1 MAAPNIVNVA
11 TITGIT
17 TFKAGINTEGAGV
30 SVIVTNPASS
40 GKVLKI
46 NSLVASGIGETT
58 GVTVKLHNVAAGAGA
73 TVSIATTVS
82 VPTFS
87 TLVVISKENSI
98 YVQENQSIS
107 AVNKQTREILTLFV
121 VTKILA
127 EVSNDGI
134 YWQKNW

>member
-17 TFKAGINTEGAGV
+17 TFKAGINTEAAGV

-46 NSLVASGIGETT
+46 NSLVASGIGQTT
-58 GVTVKLHNVAAGAGA
+58 GVTVKLHNAAAGAGA

-87 TLVVISKENSI
+87 TLVVISKDNSI

-107 AVNKQTREILTLFV
+107 AFKQ
-121 VTKILA
+121 
-127 EVSNDGI
+127 
-134 YWQKNW
+134 

>member
-17 TFKAGINTEGAGV
+17 TFKAGINTEAAGV

-87 TLVVISKENSI
+87 TLVIISKENSI

-107 AVNKQTREILTLFV
+107 AVKEVNKGDIDVICGYEDI
-121 VTKILA
+121 
-127 EVSNDGI
+127 S
-134 YWQKNW
+134 

>member
-17 TFKAGINTEGAGV
+17 TFKAGINTESAGV
-30 SVIVTNPASS
+30 SVIVTNAASS

-46 NSLVASGIGETT
+46 NSLVASGIGATT
-58 GVTVKLHNVAAGAGA
+58 EVTVRLHNLAAGAGN
-73 TVSIATTVS
+73 TVSIATSVA

-87 TLVVISKENSI
+87 SLVVIGKDNSI

-107 AVNKQTREILTLFV
+107 AIKSADAGDIDIICSLEDI
-121 VTKILA
+121 
-127 EVSNDGI
+127 S
-134 YWQKNW
+134 